1 MSNEPVKPRLSELSQ
16 YVTRGE
22 EAVRVDIYENG
33 EGGWILEII
42 DRYNN
47 STVWDDPFPS
57 DQSALDE
64 AYEQSMQMASPL
76 MLVHRQSKLA
86 KRS

>member
-64 AYEQSMQMASPL
+64 AIRAINADGIAAYVGPPSIEIG
-76 MLVHRQSKLA
+76 
-86 KRS
+86 